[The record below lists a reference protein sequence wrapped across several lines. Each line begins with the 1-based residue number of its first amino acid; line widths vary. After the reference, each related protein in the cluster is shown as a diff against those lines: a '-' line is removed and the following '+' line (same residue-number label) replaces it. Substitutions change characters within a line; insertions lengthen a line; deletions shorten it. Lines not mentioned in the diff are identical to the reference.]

1 MDGTVPVEVTESGVN
16 HPRQGMPVCSGC
28 PCAGSNPRRGFMFNG
43 LPKHCRA
50 RCATPHG
57 VVGNA
62 ASPTATD
69 REPLTGFG
77 ARSGT
82 SSRYRYGSPDG
93 LWKDTET
100 SPSPICRNRR
110 RHPQGRS
117 PPPSQP
123 LIPWPAPS
131 VTAVTRL
138 PVPHRLQPPR
148 FRHPH
153 RADGQHGA
161 GGSTG
166 VRGESSPSG
175 DACL

>member
-1 MDGTVPVEVTESGVN
+1 
-16 HPRQGMPVCSGC
+16 MPVCSGC
-28 PCAGSNPRRGFMFNG
+28 PRTVSNPLRGFIFNG

-57 VVGNA
+57 VVGAA

-82 SSRYRYGSPDG
+82 SSRYRDGSPDG
-93 LWKDTET
+93 LGRDAGTNS
-100 SPSPICRNRR
+100 SPLCRNQR

-117 PPPSQP
+117 PPPSRP
-123 LIPWPAPS
+123 LLSWPAPS
-131 VTAVTRL
+131 VTAITHL
-138 PVPHRLQPPR
+138 PVPHRPQPPR

-153 RADGQHGA
+153 RTDGQHGA
-161 GGSTG
+161 DRG
-166 VRGESSPSG
+166 VGERGDLFSLG
-175 DACL
+175 DAYL